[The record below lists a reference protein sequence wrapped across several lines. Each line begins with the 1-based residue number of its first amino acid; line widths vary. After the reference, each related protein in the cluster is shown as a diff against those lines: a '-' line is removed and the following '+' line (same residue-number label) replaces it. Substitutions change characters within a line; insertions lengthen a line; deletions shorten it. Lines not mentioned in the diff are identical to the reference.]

1 MAGLEKEKLSGRFS
15 SCRREYSQRIMA
27 VDEVRVVRPFK
38 LIALICVFVALS
50 LDVVSLL
57 SPAWVT
63 AQRSSLSLW
72 DDCKQTMAGWY
83 CESVLHTD
91 WQIATLVLLLAGGSI
106 TLIAFL
112 FAVISLCK
120 GAHKRCYRTISVMLF
135 ISVVLQVCALI
146 LYPIKFIDANTLRT
160 YHEFNWGYGIAWG
173 GTIFMLG
180 AAILYCL
187 NTDTYEEEYY

>member
-1 MAGLEKEKLSGRFS
+1 MISSKNLVKQKDSGNLELVHQKATAAGSIE
-15 SCRREYSQRIMA
+15 I
-27 VDEVRVVRPFK
+27 FK
-38 LIALICVFVALS
+38 WKI
-50 LDVVSLL
+50 D
-57 SPAWVT
+57 
-63 AQRSSLSLW
+63 
-72 DDCKQTMAGWY
+72 G
-83 CESVLHTD
+83 SVLVKDINGYGIED
-91 WQIATLVLLLAGGSI
+91 WQVATLVLLIAGGSI

-120 GAHKRCYRTISVMLF
+120 GAQKRCYRTIAVMLF
-135 ISVVLQVCALI
+135 ISVVLQVCALV

>member
-1 MAGLEKEKLSGRFS
+1 
-15 SCRREYSQRIMA
+15 MA
-27 VDEVRVVRPFK
+27 VDEVRIVRPFK

-63 AQRSSLSLW
+63 AERSSLSLW
-72 DDCKQTMAGWY
+72 DYCKQTTAGWY
-83 CESVLHTD
+83 CVSVLQTD
-91 WQIATLVLLLAGGSI
+91 WQVATLVLLIAGGSI

-112 FAVISLCK
+112 FAVVLLCK
-120 GAHKRCYRTISVMLF
+120 GVHKRCYRSIAVMLF
-135 ISVVLQVCALI
+135 ISVVLQVCALV

-187 NTDTYEEEYY
+187 NTDNYEEEYY